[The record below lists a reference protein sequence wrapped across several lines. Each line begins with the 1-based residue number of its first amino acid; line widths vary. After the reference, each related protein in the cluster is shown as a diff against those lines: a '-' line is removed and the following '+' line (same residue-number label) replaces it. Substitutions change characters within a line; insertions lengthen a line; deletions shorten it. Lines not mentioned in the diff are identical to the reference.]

1 METLLSVC
9 VGIGL
14 SAACGF
20 RVFLPL
26 LVMSIASLSGHM
38 SLAHGFEWIG
48 TYPAMLAF
56 SVATVLEIAGYYIP
70 WLDHLLDTIATPAA
84 IVAGTIVTASAVGDM
99 SPFLKWC
106 LAVIA
111 GGGAA
116 GLVQGATVVTRG
128 ASTVATGGLANPLV
142 STLELAGA
150 AVMSV
155 LAIVAPVLAVAL
167 LAAALI
173 VFGRKLLKRSR
184 NLPPSPATQ
193 PGLSS

>member
-1 METLLSVC
+1 METLLSIC

-26 LVMSIASLSGHM
+26 LVMSIASHSGHLT
-38 SLAHGFEWIG
+38 LAHGFEWIG
-48 TYPAMLAF
+48 TYPAMIAL
-56 SVATVLEIAGYYIP
+56 SVATCLEIAGYYVP
-70 WLDHLLDTIATPAA
+70 WLDHVLDTIATPAA
-84 IVAGTIVTASAVGDM
+84 IVAGTVVTASAVTDM
-99 SPFLKWC
+99 SPFLKWS

-128 ASTVATGGLANPLV
+128 ASTVTTGGLANPLV

-150 AVMSV
+150 AVTSI
-155 LAIVAPVLAVAL
+155 LAIVVPVVAVAL
-167 LAAALI
+167 LATTFV
-173 VFGRKLLKRSR
+173 VFGRKLFRRFR
-184 NLPPSPATQ
+184 NTPPAAVTQ
-193 PGLSS
+193 PGLS